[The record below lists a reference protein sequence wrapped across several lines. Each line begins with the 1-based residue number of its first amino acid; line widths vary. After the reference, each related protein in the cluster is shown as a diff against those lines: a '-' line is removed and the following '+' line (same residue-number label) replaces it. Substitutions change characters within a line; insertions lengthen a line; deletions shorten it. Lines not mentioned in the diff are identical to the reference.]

1 MLSDRKPTLIVKDGG
16 TLVPLIWKDR
26 RIFVPQKIIS
36 ILILQTSKL
45 QTLNKS
51 TKLEKLRA
59 NLIIKH
65 LIPNKLLIKL
75 STPLSGRK

>member
-1 MLSDRKPTLIVKDGG
+1 MLSDRKPTMIVKDGG

-26 RIFVPQKIIS
+26 RFFIPQKIIS

-45 QTLNKS
+45 QTLDKT

-59 NLIIKH
+59 KLINKH
-65 LIPNKLLIKL
+65 LIPNKLLIKF
-75 STPLSGRK
+75 SNPLSGRK